1 MSSGHVYPDGAVEV
15 SDSVQPDLLFE
26 LRVLSGL
33 HLGAALP
40 LFGECWSIGA
50 HQDADL
56 ELYDPGVEAL
66 HARLHCMDGCWT
78 VQAQEGLLQD
88 GTGTARAQIADL
100 APGALF
106 SIGGIQLCVANTQ
119 SAWVDEP
126 AEVAGLQSEAVF
138 DHPITVPAGR
148 KNKWLALAMSVSV
161 LILAVLAWQPLNT
174 AQALSPMPSAVS
186 DKRQLVTTL
195 QVHQQL
201 LKMLIERELG
211 NVIRLQVGD
220 DRITLVGDVGKDSLA
235 LVSRMLDRFEAQF
248 ATPVAIINQVQEIST
263 ALPFRIVQIIGG
275 KKAHVVLADG
285 RRLFFGDE
293 ADGLRLTA
301 IDTRR
306 VLFEGKQRY
315 EVSW

>member
-1 MSSGHVYPDGAVEV
+1 MSSGHVHPDGAAVV
-15 SDSVQPDLLFE
+15 SDSVQPGLLFE

-33 HLGAALP
+33 HVGAALP
-40 LFGECWSIGA
+40 LFGECWGIGA

-56 ELYDPGVEAL
+56 ELSDPGVEAR

-88 GTGTARAQIADL
+88 ETGTARAQIADL
-100 APGALF
+100 APGTLF

-126 AEVAGLQSEAVF
+126 SEVSGVQSKAVF
-138 DHPITVPAGR
+138 DHPNTVPAGR
-148 KNKWLALAMSVSV
+148 KSKWLALALSVSV

-186 DKRQLVTTL
+186 DRRQLATTL

-211 NVIRLQVGD
+211 NIIRLQVGD

-235 LVSRMLDRFEAQF
+235 LISRMLDRFEAQF

-293 ADGLRLTA
+293 TDGLRLTA
-301 IDTRR
+301 IDNRR

-315 EVSW
+315 EVNW